1 MANEMMRNIIGQSKS
16 SFDLRDIMDNNK
28 ILLVNLSKGKTGELN
43 SKLLGMIFVM
53 KFQAAAMSRANV
65 PEDQR
70 KDFCLYVD
78 EFQNFSTDS
87 FATILS
93 EARKY
98 RLNLIV
104 ANQFTT
110 QLTDEIRDAVFGN
123 VGSISSFRVG
133 ADADA
138 DALSKKFSP
147 VFDRDDVL
155 RIPNYN
161 TVSQILVGGI
171 PTQPFS
177 MATLPPLG
185 NPNPKL
191 GQALRQL
198 SAAKYGRPK
207 AIVESEIFGRLATR
221 EDPKPAFGSGNPF
234 GTAQPQPAN
243 PAAGAPRRP
252 AAPAGGSSFLDEWLA
267 KRKANPAA
275 SPQPKPAV
283 TAQPQPVSQPA
294 QPMTTQPADNKPTP
308 APSTGNISSD
318 AIDQQEVTT
327 IAHELKQ
334 QLRPQS
340 VHAIGSKPA
349 GQNQQNNDDTIAI
362 DQDGTLHLRNRPQ
375 N

>member
-1 MANEMMRNIIGQSKS
+1 
-16 SFDLRDIMDNNK
+16 
-28 ILLVNLSKGKTGELN
+28 
-43 SKLLGMIFVM
+43 
-53 KFQAAAMSRANV
+53 
-65 PEDQR
+65 
-70 KDFCLYVD
+70 
-78 EFQNFSTDS
+78 
-87 FATILS
+87 
-93 EARKY
+93 
-98 RLNLIV
+98 V

-207 AIVESEIFGRLATR
+207 AIVEAEIFGRLATK

-234 GTAQPQPAN
+234 GPPAQSKL
-243 PAAGAPRRP
+243 AGAAPPRRP
-252 AAPAGGSSFLDEWLA
+252 AGPASTPGGSSFLDEWLA
-267 KRKANPAA
+267 KRKVAPQTAGVPAGPQTALAPAA
-275 SPQPKPAV
+275 TVPQNPSLPPTK
-283 TAQPQPVSQPA
+283 T
-294 QPMTTQPADNKPTP
+294 PTP
-308 APSTGNISSD
+308 ASQSQMPSPAGNISSD
-318 AIDQQEVTT
+318 AIEQQEVTT
-327 IAHELKQ
+327 IANELKQ
-334 QLRPQS
+334 QLRPQGGT
-340 VHAIGSKPA
+340 AAKPA
-349 GQNQQNNDDTIAI
+349 NQQANNDDTIAI
-362 DQDGTLHLRNRPQ
+362 DQDGTLHLRNRPR
-375 N
+375 